1 MGTEDMEVVTK
12 LIHSAFQLGVEIQTS
27 SGPKLVDFKKAC
39 HQDDWSGKIN
49 SLKLEVFMINY
60 QMIDD

>member
-1 MGTEDMEVVTK
+1 MEVVTK

-49 SLKLEVFMINY
+49 SLKLEVFMINN
-60 QMIDD
+60 QMIND